1 MRFGTDGVRGPYG
14 SVITPE
20 LAFSLGYATT
30 RVLSQISPA
39 AELMINIG
47 RDTRPSGPELERALV
62 AGVRSAG
69 GFPQCLGVLPTPA
82 LSAVLNR
89 AEVTGGIMVTASH
102 NPSGDNGL
110 KVLDGRG
117 RKLGREVLAAIGEGI
132 DMVLS
137 ASDPE
142 LWAME
147 LPSIERGWVL
157 DRYFDTFRRLTGYP
171 EGGRQTPGTRYGDP
185 FPLRGMRIAVDCAN
199 GAARRYAPFVLEN
212 LGARVIPLNVGYGE
226 QINEGCGAT
235 HPEHLSTQVI
245 AHRADAGIALDGDA
259 DRGILVLS
267 DGRVLDGDDLLYLL
281 STDLRPGAT
290 VVGTVMSNGGLERA
304 LRDRGLRLARASVG
318 DAEVAAL
325 MEEHRSPLGGEPSGH
340 VLCSPWFPTSDGLLS
355 CVLAIQA
362 MQAGAQSGWARL
374 AQAHRKVAVPAD
386 AVGRV
391 TLQIAHFTAQ
401 GARIVVRPSGTEP
414 VVRVMVE
421 HPHSGTAEAIADH
434 LRDGL
439 LKEG

>member
-1 MRFGTDGVRGPYG
+1 MQFGTDGIRGPYG

-39 AELMINIG
+39 AEPMINIG
-47 RDTRPSGPELERALV
+47 RDSRTSGPELERALV

-82 LSAVLNR
+82 LSAVLGR
-89 AEVTGGIMVTASH
+89 AEVTGGIMITASH
-102 NPSGDNGL
+102 NPGADNGL
-110 KVLDGRG
+110 KVLDEQG

-132 DMVLS
+132 DMVID
-137 ASDPE
+137 ACDPE

-171 EGGRQTPGTRYGDP
+171 EGGRQTPGTRYGNP
-185 FPLRGMRIAVDCAN
+185 FPLEGMRIAVDCAN

-212 LGARVIPLNVGYGE
+212 LGAQIFPMNTGSGAW
-226 QINEGCGAT
+226 INEGCGAM
-235 HPEHLSTQVI
+235 HPEGLAAQVVGQ
-245 AHRADAGIALDGDA
+245 RMDVGIALDGDA
-259 DRGILVLS
+259 DRGVLVLS
-267 DGRVLDGDDLLYLL
+267 DGRILDGDDLLYLL
-281 STDLRPGAT
+281 SAELRPGGA
-290 VVGTVMSNGGLERA
+290 VVGTVMTNGGLEKG
-304 LRDRGLRLARASVG
+304 LKDRGLKLLRAPVG
-318 DAEVAAL
+318 DAEVAA
-325 MEEHRSPLGGEPSGH
+325 MMAEQRATLGGEPSGH

-362 MQAGAQSGWARL
+362 MHAGAQLGWTRL

-386 AVGRV
+386 AIGRITV
-391 TLQIAHFTAQ
+391 QVAHFSAQ

-414 VVRVMVE
+414 IVRVMVE
-421 HPHSGTAEAIADH
+421 HPHDGTANAIADH
-434 LRDGL
+434 LRDAL
-439 LKEG
+439 LAA

>member
-1 MRFGTDGVRGPYG
+1 MQFGTDGIRGPYG

-39 AELMINIG
+39 AEPMINIG
-47 RDTRPSGPELERALV
+47 RDSRTSGPELERALV

-82 LSAVLNR
+82 LSAVLGR
-89 AEVTGGIMVTASH
+89 AEVTGGIMITASH
-102 NPSGDNGL
+102 NPGADNGL
-110 KVLDGRG
+110 KVLDGQG

-132 DMVLS
+132 DMVID
-137 ASDPE
+137 ACDPE

-171 EGGRQTPGTRYGDP
+171 EGGRQTPGTRYGNP
-185 FPLRGMRIAVDCAN
+185 FPLEGMRIAVDCAN

-212 LGARVIPLNVGYGE
+212 LGAQIFPMNTGSGAW
-226 QINEGCGAT
+226 INEGCGAM
-235 HPEHLSTQVI
+235 HPEGLAAQVVGQ
-245 AHRADAGIALDGDA
+245 RMDVGIALDGDA
-259 DRGILVLS
+259 DRGVLVLS
-267 DGRVLDGDDLLYLL
+267 DGRILDGDDLLYLL
-281 STDLRPGAT
+281 SAELRPGGA
-290 VVGTVMSNGGLERA
+290 VVGTVMTNGGLEKG
-304 LRDRGLRLARASVG
+304 LKDRGLKLLRAPVG
-318 DAEVAAL
+318 DAEVAA
-325 MEEHRSPLGGEPSGH
+325 MMAEQRATLGGEPSGH

-362 MQAGAQSGWARL
+362 MHAGAQLGWTRL

-386 AVGRV
+386 AIGRITV
-391 TLQIAHFTAQ
+391 QVAHFSAQ

-414 VVRVMVE
+414 IVRVMVE
-421 HPHSGTAEAIADH
+421 HPHDGTANAIADH
-434 LRDGL
+434 LRDAL
-439 LKEG
+439 LAA